1 MDKGPPVEEL
11 SFAETLAEAARYV
24 TSSEDED
31 DDEEEEIVDRP
42 SAAPGPSMPRQ
53 LVSRAAIEETVK
65 MKQVRSSHEYFVLS
79 MFVCMI
85 FCIRTCILLD

>member
-1 MDKGPPVEEL
+1 MDKGPPVGEL

-31 DDEEEEIVDRP
+31 DDEEEEVVDRP
-42 SAAPGPSMPRQ
+42 SAPGPSMPRQ

-79 MFVCMI
+79 CSVA
-85 FCIRTCILLD
+85 